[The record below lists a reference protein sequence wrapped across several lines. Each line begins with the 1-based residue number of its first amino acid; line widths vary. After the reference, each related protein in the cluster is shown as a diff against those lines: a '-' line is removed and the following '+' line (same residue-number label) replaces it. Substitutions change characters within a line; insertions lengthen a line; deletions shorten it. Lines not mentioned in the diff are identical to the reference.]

1 MLKGNSGVPDANQLA
16 PEAPKITLEPDTPN
30 CTHSNDS
37 CTAWLQIDESGFLP
51 GILQLGNSILLVQ
64 NGESSNH
71 PACIWIADAN
81 GENKK
86 LLFSAQSGQSI
97 GPAFY
102 TDETNSSLYFVL
114 SEVSESSGGITE
126 KKTLSKLDV
135 KTAEIDPLIDIT
147 DYGLYSACGDCFI
160 VYRANE
166 SEQHFYYL
174 YPGYDTTAV
183 LASTPFYSNETSK
196 TGAFVSVDTLFEY
209 DYQTASLK
217 MRNLLTG
224 EEKCFDCSP
233 YAEQPDDEHRPDCRG
248 PYGKYLLYETSYVSK
263 EGYFLPHYRVLNL
276 ENGEFSEE
284 MNLKDSQGNFL
295 TSLTVVKDQFCV
307 VYDYTSVNIA
317 VADDNTMENVLIPK
331 YALLS
336 QDDYFHSRDNFHP
349 ISNDSF

>member
-1 MLKGNSGVPDANQLA
+1 M
-16 PEAPKITLEPDTPN
+16 
-30 CTHSNDS
+30 
-37 CTAWLQIDESGFLP
+37 
-51 GILQLGNSILLVQ
+51 
-64 NGESSNH
+64 
-71 PACIWIADAN
+71 
-81 GENKK
+81 
-86 LLFSAQSGQSI
+86 LFSAQSGQSI

-174 YPGYDTTAV
+174 YPGYDTAAI

-217 MRNLLTG
+217 MRNFNT
-224 EEKCFDCSP
+224 
-233 YAEQPDDEHRPDCRG
+233 RR
-248 PYGKYLLYETSYVSK
+248 
-263 EGYFLPHYRVLNL
+263 
-276 ENGEFSEE
+276 
-284 MNLKDSQGNFL
+284 
-295 TSLTVVKDQFCV
+295 
-307 VYDYTSVNIA
+307 NI
-317 VADDNTMENVLIPK
+317 
-331 YALLS
+331 
-336 QDDYFHSRDNFHP
+336 
-349 ISNDSF
+349 